1 MSRIAP
7 AERPFPEDME
17 KTLADLMP
25 PGIEPLLLFR
35 VLAREPRLFRRF
47 MAGGLIDKGSLS
59 LRDREIAINRT
70 CARCRAEY
78 EWGVHIAFFGKRV
91 GLDETQSRAIVVS
104 GADEECWTPR
114 ERIILRMMDQLHDQA
129 DIDGKLW
136 REASEEFS
144 EGQLLELVMLAGLY
158 HMVSF
163 LVKATR
169 LPLESYA
176 ARFPTI

>member
-7 AERPFPEDME
+7 AERPLPDDME
-17 KTLADLMP
+17 KTLKDLMP

-59 LRDREIAINRT
+59 LRDREIAIDRT

-91 GLDETQSRAIVVS
+91 GFDETQVRAIVVS
-104 GADEECWTPR
+104 GPDAECWNLR
-114 ERIILRMMDQLHDQA
+114 ERIIIRMMDELHDQS
-129 DIDGKLW
+129 DIDEKLW
-136 REASEEFS
+136 REASAEFS
-144 EGQLLELVMLAGLY
+144 EAQLLELIMLAGLY

-163 LVKATR
+163 LANATR
-169 LPLESYA
+169 LPPESYA
-176 ARFPTI
+176 ARFPVT